1 MLALT
6 KLIGWWIFRTLF
18 SVEYRGLENVP
29 LKGPVIIAGNHP
41 SYLDPLLVLLPVK
54 RTIRFMAWDALFRVP
69 VLGFL
74 IRAMGAFPVD
84 LRKGKGE
91 AAYLEAR
98 RILLEGN
105 ALGIF
110 PEGQRSESGP
120 MGQLRTGTARLAIET
135 GAPIIPVTIG
145 GAFRAWPKWRLLP
158 KPAKIIVRYHAP
170 IVLDEVERRARHD
183 DREYHHEVMESIA
196 SRINRSLTPALRGAD
211 AWERRYRQP
220 PSHVRTYEWAPT
232 LAALIVTGITWSRG
246 TLAAYWSNIWIPVA
260 AYWLYLA
267 ADMVLIRPTRLA
279 KWARNS
285 MPIWL
290 ILIWHVPLTT
300 ALDVPRGSLNGWLAG
315 AVLVVFF
322 LFFYEDYYSLQK
334 FVRGLVVVYYCSL
347 ALELRWSHS
356 LGLLVAAL
364 SFMIIFSQW
373 FRIAFRWVIT
383 AALAVLLTVSLTLS
397 PDPFT
402 VLGVYVILAILAI
415 VYLQTFASFAYDMK
429 RQLVVEG

>member
-1 MLALT
+1 
-6 KLIGWWIFRTLF
+6 
-18 SVEYRGLENVP
+18 
-29 LKGPVIIAGNHP
+29 
-41 SYLDPLLVLLPVK
+41 
-54 RTIRFMAWDALFRVP
+54 
-69 VLGFL
+69 
-74 IRAMGAFPVD
+74 
-84 LRKGKGE
+84 
-91 AAYLEAR
+91 
-98 RILLEGN
+98 
-105 ALGIF
+105 
-110 PEGQRSESGP
+110 

-145 GAFRAWPKWRLLP
+145 GAFRAWPKWKLLP

-170 IVLDEVERRARHD
+170 IVLDEAERRARHD
-183 DREYHHEVMESIA
+183 DREYHHEVMERIA

-246 TLAAYWSNIWIPVA
+246 TFAAYWINIWIPVA
-260 AYWLYLA
+260 VYWLYLA

-300 ALDVPRGSLNGWLAG
+300 ALEVPRGSLNGWLAG
-315 AVLVVFF
+315 AVLGVFF

-347 ALELRWSHS
+347 ALELRWPHP
-356 LGLLVAAL
+356 LALFVAGL
-364 SFMIIFSQW
+364 SFMIIVSQW

-383 AALAVLLTVSLTLS
+383 AVLGVLLTVSLTQS
-397 PDPFT
+397 ADPIT
-402 VLGVYVILAILAI
+402 ALAVYATLAVLAM

>member
-29 LKGPVIIAGNHP
+29 LKGSVIIAGNHP

-54 RTIRFMAWDALFRVP
+54 RTIRFMAWDALFKVP

-98 RILLEGN
+98 RILFEGN

-145 GAFRAWPKWRLLP
+145 GAFRAWPKWKLLP

-170 IVLDEVERRARHD
+170 IVLDEAERRARHD
-183 DREYHHEVMESIA
+183 DREYHHEVMERIA

-232 LAALIVTGITWSRG
+232 LAALIVTGITWTRG
-246 TLAAYWSNIWIPVA
+246 TLAAYWINIWIPVA
-260 AYWLYLA
+260 VYWLYLA

-300 ALDVPRGSLNGWLAG
+300 ALEVPRGSLNGWLAG
-315 AVLVVFF
+315 AVLGVFF

-347 ALELRWSHS
+347 ALELRWPHP
-356 LGLLVAAL
+356 LALFVAGL
-364 SFMIIFSQW
+364 SFIIIFSQW
-373 FRIAFRWVIT
+373 FRIDFRWVIT
-383 AALAVLLTVSLTLS
+383 AVLGVLLTVSLTQS
-397 PDPFT
+397 ADPIT
-402 VLGVYVILAILAI
+402 ALAVYATLAVLAM